1 MRPSWRSL
9 HLGRRC
15 SVATQSNRDCQG
27 SQSERQQPTST
38 AHIRRR
44 NGTHC
49 EESKFSKAPDLRL
62 SQRRLQPPAGA
73 IVAHLLR
80 GLPVQ

>member
-9 HLGRRC
+9 PLGRGC
-15 SVATQSNRDCQG
+15 SVATQSNRDCQR

-38 AHIRRR
+38 AHCRRR

-49 EESKFSKAPDLRL
+49 EPAKFSKGRNLRL
-62 SQRRLQPPAGA
+62 NQRRIQPPAGA
-73 IVAHLLR
+73 VIAHLLR
-80 GLPVQ
+80 GLSVQ